1 MSKIKVDT
9 EQLRR
14 AENEMLRQMDAM
26 AAISREVES
35 IRRQTRQFTSLEE
48 ITLSLRQWENGFEE
62 KRKKQLKLAMALD
75 NIARIYERGE
85 RDITVKV
92 ISVKFHAS
100 QFLHGLGIVTNS
112 APIYWQLLKGKGEQE
127 T

>member
-14 AENEMLRQMDAM
+14 AENEMLRQVDAM

-35 IRRQTRQFTSLEE
+35 IRRQVRQFTSLEE
-48 ITLSLRQWENGFEE
+48 ITLSLRQWENSFEE

-75 NIARIYERGE
+75 NITRIYERGE
-85 RDITVKV
+85 REITAKV
-92 ISVKFHAS
+92 VSAKFHAS
-100 QFLHGLGIVTNS
+100 PFLHGLGIVTNS
-112 APIYWQLLKGKGEQE
+112 ASIYRQLLKGKGEQG